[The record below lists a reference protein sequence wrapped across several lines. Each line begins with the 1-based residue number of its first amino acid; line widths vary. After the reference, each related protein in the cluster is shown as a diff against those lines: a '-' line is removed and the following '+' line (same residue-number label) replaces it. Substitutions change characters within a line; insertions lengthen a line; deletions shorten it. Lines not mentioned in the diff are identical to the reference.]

1 MDGITI
7 LNTIIVDDYAQW
19 VLPTVL
25 ALGFVCI
32 VSLVLMINSN
42 DSGVIIFGIISLLA
56 MIAMPIIIGTSKS
69 HWRTNERNQYE
80 CIIDDSVS
88 INEVYENYNV
98 IERRGDIWVLEDKK
112 NNILYVN
119 CCRRNSAAFFY

>member
-7 LNTIIVDDYAQW
+7 LNTTIVDEYAQW

-25 ALGFVCI
+25 ALGFICI
-32 VSLVLMINSN
+32 MALVLMLNSKDN
-42 DSGVIIFGIISLLA
+42 RVPIFGTISLLA
-56 MIAMPIIIGTSKS
+56 MIAIYIIVITSKS
-69 HWRTNERNQYE
+69 HRRTNERNQYE

-98 IERRGDIWVLEDKK
+98 IERRGDIWVLEDKEQ
-112 NNILYVN
+112 
-119 CCRRNSAAFFY
+119 

>member
-7 LNTIIVDDYAQW
+7 LNTIIVDDYARW

-25 ALGFVCI
+25 ALGFICI

-42 DSGVIIFGIISLLA
+42 DSGVIIFGTISLLA

-98 IERRGDIWVLEDKK
+98 IERRGDIWVLEDKEK
-112 NNILYVN
+112 
-119 CCRRNSAAFFY
+119 

>member
-7 LNTIIVDDYAQW
+7 LNTIIVDDCADW
-19 VLPTVL
+19 VSFIAL
-25 ALGFVCI
+25 ALGVICI
-32 VSLVLMINSN
+32 TALILMLTSN
-42 DSGVIIFGIISLLA
+42 DETGVIIFGIISLVA
-56 MIAMPIIIGTSKS
+56 MIATPIIIIASKT

-98 IERRGDIWVLEDKK
+98 IERRGKIWILEDK
-112 NNILYVN
+112 IDE
-119 CCRRNSAAFFY
+119 

>member
-7 LNTIIVDDYAQW
+7 LNTTIVDDYARW

-25 ALGFVCI
+25 ALGVVCI
-32 VSLVLMINSN
+32 VALVLMLNSN
-42 DSGVIIFGIISLLA
+42 DTGVIIFGTISLLA
-56 MIAMPIIIGTSKS
+56 MIIIPIIVITSKS

-98 IERRGDIWVLEDKK
+98 IERRGDI
-112 NNILYVN
+112 
-119 CCRRNSAAFFY
+119 

>member
-7 LNTIIVDDYAQW
+7 LNTIIVNDCADW
-19 VLPTVL
+19 VSFIAL
-25 ALGFVCI
+25 ALGVICI
-32 VSLVLMINSN
+32 TALILMLTSN
-42 DSGVIIFGIISLLA
+42 DETGVIIFGIISLVA
-56 MIAMPIIIGTSKS
+56 MIATPIIIIASKT

-98 IERRGDIWVLEDKK
+98 IERRGEIWVLEDK
-112 NNILYVN
+112 IDE
-119 CCRRNSAAFFY
+119 

>member
-25 ALGFVCI
+25 ALGLICI
-32 VSLVLMINSN
+32 VALVLMINSN
-42 DSGVIIFGIISLLA
+42 DAGVIIFGTISLLA
-56 MIAMPIIIGTSKS
+56 MIAIPIIVSTSKS
-69 HWRTNERNQYE
+69 HWRINERNQYE
-80 CIIDDSVS
+80 CIIDDGTS

-98 IERRGDIWVLEDKK
+98 IERRGDIWVLEDKEK
-112 NNILYVN
+112 
-119 CCRRNSAAFFY
+119 

>member
-7 LNTIIVDDYAQW
+7 LNTTIVDDYAQW

-25 ALGFVCI
+25 ALGFICI
-32 VSLVLMINSN
+32 VALVLMLNSN
-42 DSGVIIFGIISLLA
+42 DKGVIIFGTISLLA

-98 IERRGDIWVLEDKK
+98 IERRGDIWVLEDKEQ
-112 NNILYVN
+112 
-119 CCRRNSAAFFY
+119 

>member
-7 LNTIIVDDYAQW
+7 LNTTIVDDYAQW

-25 ALGFVCI
+25 ALGFICI
-32 VSLVLMINSN
+32 VALVLMLNSN
-42 DSGVIIFGIISLLA
+42 DKGVIIFGTISLLA

-98 IERRGDIWVLEDKK
+98 IQRRGDIWVLEDKEK
-112 NNILYVN
+112 
-119 CCRRNSAAFFY
+119 

>member
-7 LNTIIVDDYAQW
+7 LNTIMVDDYARW

-25 ALGFVCI
+25 ALGFICI
-32 VSLVLMINSN
+32 VSLVLMLNSN
-42 DSGVIIFGIISLLA
+42 DSGVIIFGTISLLA

-69 HWRTNERNQYE
+69 HWRINERNQYE
-80 CIIDDSVS
+80 CIIDDGTS

-98 IERRGDIWVLEDKK
+98 IERRGDIWVLEDKEK
-112 NNILYVN
+112 
-119 CCRRNSAAFFY
+119 

>member
-7 LNTIIVDDYAQW
+7 LNTIMVDDYAQW

-25 ALGFVCI
+25 ALGLICI
-32 VSLVLMINSN
+32 VALVLMLNSN
-42 DSGVIIFGIISLLA
+42 DTGVVIFGTISLLA
-56 MIAMPIIIGTSKS
+56 MIAIPTIVITSKS
-69 HWRTNERNQYE
+69 HWRINERNQYE

-98 IERRGDIWVLEDKK
+98 LERRGDIWVLEDKEK
-112 NNILYVN
+112 
-119 CCRRNSAAFFY
+119 

>member
-25 ALGFVCI
+25 ALGFICI
-32 VSLVLMINSN
+32 VALVLMLNSN
-42 DSGVIIFGIISLLA
+42 DSGVIIFGTISLLA
-56 MIAMPIIIGTSKS
+56 MIAIPIIVITSKS

-98 IERRGDIWVLEDKK
+98 IERRGDIWVLEEK
-112 NNILYVN
+112 
-119 CCRRNSAAFFY
+119 AQ

>member
-7 LNTIIVDDYAQW
+7 LNTTIVDDYAQW

-25 ALGFVCI
+25 ALGFICI
-32 VSLVLMINSN
+32 VALVLMLNSN
-42 DSGVIIFGIISLLA
+42 DKGVIIFGTISLLA

-98 IERRGDIWVLEDKK
+98 IERRGEIWVLEDK
-112 NNILYVN
+112 IDE
-119 CCRRNSAAFFY
+119 

>member
-7 LNTIIVDDYAQW
+7 LNTIIVDDRAQW
-19 VLPTVL
+19 VVPTVL
-25 ALGFVCI
+25 ALGFICI
-32 VSLVLMINSN
+32 VALVLMLNSN
-42 DSGVIIFGIISLLA
+42 DKGVIIFGTISLLA

-69 HWRTNERNQYE
+69 HWRTNQRNQYE

-98 IERRGDIWVLEDKK
+98 IERRGDIWVLEDKEQ
-112 NNILYVN
+112 
-119 CCRRNSAAFFY
+119 

>member
-7 LNTIIVDDYAQW
+7 LNTIIVDDYARW
-19 VLPTVL
+19 VLPTVI
-25 ALGFVCI
+25 ALGFICI
-32 VSLVLMINSN
+32 VSLVLMLNSN
-42 DSGVIIFGIISLLA
+42 DSGVIIFGTISLLA

-98 IERRGDIWVLEDKK
+98 IERRGDIWVLEDKEK
-112 NNILYVN
+112 
-119 CCRRNSAAFFY
+119 

>member
-7 LNTIIVDDYAQW
+7 LNTTIVDDYARW

-25 ALGFVCI
+25 ALGIICI
-32 VSLVLMINSN
+32 VSLVLMIKSN
-42 DSGVIIFGIISLLA
+42 YNRVIIFGIISLLA
-56 MIAMPIIIGTSKS
+56 MIEMSIITITSKS

-98 IERRGDIWVLEDKK
+98 IERRGDIWVLEDKEQ
-112 NNILYVN
+112 
-119 CCRRNSAAFFY
+119 

>member
-7 LNTIIVDDYAQW
+7 LNTTIVDEYAQW

-25 ALGFVCI
+25 ALGFICI
-32 VSLVLMINSN
+32 VALVLMLNSN
-42 DSGVIIFGIISLLA
+42 DKGVIIFGTISLLA

-98 IERRGDIWVLEDKK
+98 IERRGDIWVLEDKEK
-112 NNILYVN
+112 
-119 CCRRNSAAFFY
+119 

>member
-7 LNTIIVDDYAQW
+7 LNTTIVDDYAQW

-25 ALGFVCI
+25 ALGVVCI
-32 VSLVLMINSN
+32 VALVLMLNSN
-42 DSGVIIFGIISLLA
+42 DTGIIIFGTISLLA
-56 MIAMPIIIGTSKS
+56 MIAMPIVVITSKS

-88 INEVYENYNV
+88 INEVYEKYNV
-98 IERRGDIWVLEDKK
+98 IERRGDIWVLEDKEK
-112 NNILYVN
+112 
-119 CCRRNSAAFFY
+119 

>member
-7 LNTIIVDDYAQW
+7 LNTIMVDDYAQW

-25 ALGFVCI
+25 ALGLICI
-32 VSLVLMINSN
+32 VALVLMLNSN
-42 DSGVIIFGIISLLA
+42 DKGVIIFGTISLLA

-98 IERRGDIWVLEDKK
+98 IERRGDIWVLEDK
-112 NNILYVN
+112 
-119 CCRRNSAAFFY
+119 AQ

>member
-7 LNTIIVDDYAQW
+7 LNTIIVNDCADW
-19 VLPTVL
+19 VSFTVL
-25 ALGFVCI
+25 AIGIVCI
-32 VSLVLMINSN
+32 VALVLMLNSK
-42 DSGVIIFGIISLLA
+42 DTGVPIFGTICLLA
-56 MIAMPIIIGTSKS
+56 MIAMPIIIDTSES

-98 IERRGDIWVLEDKK
+98 IERRGDIWVLEDK
-112 NNILYVN
+112 IDE
-119 CCRRNSAAFFY
+119 

>member
-7 LNTIIVDDYAQW
+7 LNIIIVDERAQW
-19 VLPTVL
+19 VVPTVL
-25 ALGFVCI
+25 AIGVVCI
-32 VSLVLMINSN
+32 VALVLMLNRLNSKDN
-42 DSGVIIFGIISLLA
+42 GVPIFGTICLLA
-56 MIAMPIIIGTSKS
+56 MIAMPIIFDTSES

-98 IERRGDIWVLEDKK
+98 IERRGDIWVLEDK
-112 NNILYVN
+112 IDE
-119 CCRRNSAAFFY
+119 

>member
-7 LNTIIVDDYAQW
+7 LNTIIVDDYARW

-25 ALGFVCI
+25 ALGFICI
-32 VSLVLMINSN
+32 VSLVLMLNSN
-42 DSGVIIFGIISLLA
+42 DRGVIIFGTISLLA

-69 HWRTNERNQYE
+69 HWRTNQRNQYE

-98 IERRGDIWVLEDKK
+98 IERRGDIWVLEEKEK
-112 NNILYVN
+112 
-119 CCRRNSAAFFY
+119 

>member
-7 LNTIIVDDYAQW
+7 LNTIIVDDYARW

-25 ALGFVCI
+25 ALGFICI

-42 DSGVIIFGIISLLA
+42 DSGVIIFGTISLLA

-69 HWRTNERNQYE
+69 HWRTNQRNQYE

-98 IERRGDIWVLEDKK
+98 IERRGDI
-112 NNILYVN
+112 
-119 CCRRNSAAFFY
+119 

>member
-7 LNTIIVDDYAQW
+7 LNTIVVDECARW

-25 ALGFVCI
+25 SLGFVCI
-32 VSLVLMINSN
+32 GAFLLML
-42 DSGVIIFGIISLLA
+42 DTSGGTDTICLGIISVLA
-56 MIAMPIIIGTSKS
+56 LISVCAIVLISQFR
-69 HWRTNERNQYE
+69 WRANERNQYE

-98 IERRGDIWVLEDKK
+98 IEQRGKIWVLEDK
-112 NNILYVN
+112 IDE
-119 CCRRNSAAFFY
+119 